1 MNDIQVFC
9 EETTHTSDQSR
20 INLYV
25 PFHVVEQQQMGKY
38 KLEYRGLYK
47 TVCTFLN
54 CPCFSNKLL
63 CIRGLNISTQSHF
76 LFCLLTCFRINL
88 QFQGME
94 FTVIVSLVFLNWK
107 TTQNPKVTVESIR
120 QVSRERKVG
129 LQWQQRIR
137 N

>member
-9 EETTHTSDQSR
+9 EETTHTNGQSR

-25 PFHVVEQQQMGKY
+25 PFYVVEQQQMGKY

-47 TVCTFLN
+47 TICTFLN
-54 CPCFSNKLL
+54 CPCFSNILL
-63 CIRGLNISTQSHF
+63 CIRGLNISTQNHF
-76 LFCLLTCFRINL
+76 LFCLLTCFHINL

-107 TTQNPKVTVESIR
+107 TTQNPKVTIESIR
-120 QVSRERKVG
+120 QASRERKVG
-129 LQWQQRIR
+129 LQWQQRIE